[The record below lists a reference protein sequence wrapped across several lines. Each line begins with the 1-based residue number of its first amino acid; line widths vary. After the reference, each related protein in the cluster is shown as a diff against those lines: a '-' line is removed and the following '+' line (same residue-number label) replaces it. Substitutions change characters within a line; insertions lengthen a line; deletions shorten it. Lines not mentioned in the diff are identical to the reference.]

1 MVASHESGGDRGS
14 SECKDKTVTH
24 QVPSTVGRKET
35 GTRNTGG
42 AARDK
47 VRAVEGVFQKPVE
60 SRTSRMWTQ
69 SLLVVRENRDQ
80 EIAFGIRDAEVSLK
94 PRCGFDEDVLA

>member
-1 MVASHESGGDRGS
+1 MRSWLGIETCWLLVMNLEETVEGVSVKTRPSHTKSPG
-14 SECKDKTVTH
+14 
-24 QVPSTVGRKET
+24 TVGRKET

-69 SLLVVRENRDQ
+69 PLLVVRENP
-80 EIAFGIRDAEVSLK
+80 EIKR
-94 PRCGFDEDVLA
+94 